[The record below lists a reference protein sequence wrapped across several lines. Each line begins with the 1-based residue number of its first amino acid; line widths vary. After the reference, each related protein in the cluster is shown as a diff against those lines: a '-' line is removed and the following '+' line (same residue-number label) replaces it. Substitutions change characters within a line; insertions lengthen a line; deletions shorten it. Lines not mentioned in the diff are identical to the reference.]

1 MKFDKIK
8 VEQFKN
14 NTTAWDSFVQSANN
28 GTIFHTRKF
37 LGYHPPGR
45 FQDHSLV
52 FIKKGK
58 TISLFPSA
66 EVLEDNKRWL
76 ISHPGASVGSLVVRE
91 NLAFSD
97 ALGLVDLLIS
107 YANKNGFDGI
117 RLTQPPTIYSKR
129 LSHYIDFALLQNGF
143 SYVKREI
150 SSVLFLEN
158 SITENLSKFKSTHR
172 TAVRKAEKSGVE
184 VKLSDDF
191 ASFYEI
197 LKKNLS
203 IRHGVSPTHTLDELV
218 YLKELF
224 PDKIHLFGAFIE
236 NKMVAG
242 VVNFTVT
249 ENVVLA
255 FYISHDE
262 DYQESRPI
270 NLLFY
275 KIFEWA
281 IKEKFAV
288 FDFGIFTVDEKPNM
302 GLARF
307 KENFGASGQF
317 RDTLAIRL

>member
-1 MKFDKIK
+1 MISLKRYS
-8 VEQFKN
+8 N
-14 NTTAWDSFVQSANN
+14 NTSEWDKFVSSANN
-28 GTIFHTRKF
+28 GTMFHTRKF
-37 LGYHPPGR
+37 LGYHPEER

-58 TISLFPSA
+58 PISLFPAA
-66 EVLEDNKRWL
+66 EVLEENRRVL
-76 ISHPGASVGSLVVRE
+76 VSHPGASIGSFVVQE
-91 NLAFSD
+91 NLAFAD
-97 ALGLVDLLIS
+97 ALTLVEELVS
-107 YANKNGFDGI
+107 YANKNGFNGI

-129 LSHYIDFALLQNGF
+129 LSHYIDFALLQKDF
-143 SYVKREI
+143 SYIKREI
-150 SSVLFLEN
+150 SSVLFMEN
-158 SITENLSKFKSTHR
+158 SITQTLAKFKSTHR

-184 VKLSDDF
+184 IKLSDDF
-191 ASFYEI
+191 ASFYKI
-197 LKKNLS
+197 LEKNLRL
-203 IRHGVSPTHTLDELV
+203 RHGVSPTHTLDELV
-218 YLKELF
+218 HLKELF
-224 PDKIHLFGAFIE
+224 PDKIHLFGAYLE

-242 VVNFTVT
+242 VVSFAVT

-262 DYQESRPI
+262 NYQESRPI

-281 IKEKFAV
+281 IDEKFAV
-288 FDFGIFTVDEKPNM
+288 FDFGIFTVNEEPNM